1 MPASGRFI
9 RRRAVL
15 VLGVAVV
22 LAAVL
27 VSGAAGGASL
37 SVWSQQ
43 SGGRPSS
50 KILVQATHGKWPDG
64 SWIESG
70 GLHYPTDIYI
80 VDTSGKYIRNLTHDA
95 PTNYL
100 TGWSSVA
107 KRVVYES
114 VPNDRMCRCLHGAVF
129 SIKADGSGRRRL
141 ASGKGELWPQ
151 LSPDGQRILFA
162 RGRWLYVMRSDGSH
176 KTPLA
181 RVSFGFYPLATDS
194 SDYGGYDASWSPDGK
209 RIVFVRGFATNK
221 AYISHSRSALYV
233 VNADGTGLRR
243 LTKLRPKV
251 ETMNPAWAPNGR
263 KIAFDQYRH
272 LQWTDRVRSYVMSAD
287 GTGRKQLKQ
296 LNAVN
301 YAKYWF
307 WLSND
312 RIAYGCDD
320 GYCRFHSIDADE
332 KGKPQQ
338 LPRRVRVGRNVWIT
352 SGPQSGSVWPVSR
365 NGKWIAFTPK
375 RPPYPLHSLS
385 IAHLDGTRVRLV
397 TRRICCFVESWQI
410 GWAGNDTWAGITE

>member
-1 MPASGRFI
+1 VI
-9 RRRAVL
+9 
-15 VLGVAVV
+15 

-27 VSGAAGGASL
+27 VSGAAEGASL
-37 SVWSQQ
+37 SVSAQQ

-50 KILVQATHGKWPDG
+50 KLLVQAMHMKWPDG
-64 SWIESG
+64 SWVESG
-70 GLHYPTDIYI
+70 GLNYPTDIYI
-80 VDTSGKYIRNLTHDA
+80 VDTSGNIRNLTHDA

-107 KRVVYES
+107 KRILYES
-114 VPNDRMCRCLHGAVF
+114 VPSDRMRWPLHGAARARRAVRSGIF

-141 ASGKGELWPQ
+141 ASGKGELQPQ
-151 LSPDGQRILFA
+151 LSPDGHRILFA

-181 RVSFGFYPLATDS
+181 HVSFGFYPLATDPEE
-194 SDYGGYDASWSPDGK
+194 GYDASWSPDGK
-209 RIVFVRGFATNK
+209 RIAFVRGFAKHKNSP
-221 AYISHSRSALYV
+221 YYSALYV

-243 LTKLRPKV
+243 LTAIRPRF
-251 ETMNPAWAPNGR
+251 ETKNPAWAPDGR
-263 KIAFDQYRH
+263 RIAFDQYRH

-312 RIAYGCDD
+312 RIAYGCD
-320 GYCRFHSIDADE
+320 GCRRFHSIDADG

-338 LPRRVRVGRNVWIT
+338 LPGRVRVGSNLWIT
-352 SGPQSGSVWPVSR
+352 SGGEAGDVWPVSP
-365 NGKWIAFTPK
+365 NGKWIAFTQP
-375 RPPYPLHSLS
+375 RRRFDRLW
-385 IAHLDGTRVRLV
+385 IAHLDGTHVRPV
-397 TRRICCFVESWQI
+397 TRKICCSSVNWQI
-410 GWAGNDTWAGITE
+410 EWAGK